1 MCVSSVFVSVFY
13 PVLPS
18 VLPDC
23 FWPSQNSSMT
33 LAWVLSPSWI
43 ASQHLPCGW
52 SRQIHSWPR
61 AQPTISPR
69 CGASARAHRWRRA
82 ISCYDPRASAKRSN
96 WAENHPEVEPNPSDQ
111 VREPAIVPTTR
122 EQAVDE
128 VSTEWTC
135 TAAEGEWIM
144 HLGLLDVEG
153 DLIDWKTDREIDLP
167 PLLSPSSLL
176 VPSSPPLSLVPSS
189 SPEGA
194 SDSPVP
200 DPRKCPLLENAH
212 PILPLPRLF
221 SGIPSA
227 RPQPPICTV
236 RAPRD
241 CHPPASP
248 GLEYP
253 SPPPPLAAP
262 RRSVQPAPLG
272 SFLPSAPHG
281 SWVTPALPRISGSP
295 PQSPE
300 PSAPPWPPGSSASA
314 WLVGSPPQ
322 APPPPAPPPL
332 VGPLESPSLLHVSS
346 LCRLHRGPSSWLWP
360 GACCAPPALGPSCLI
375 PGSSLLCRPLV
386 SVCRPPPG
394 CPSSSWATS

>member
-23 FWPSQNSSMT
+23 FWPSRNSSMT

-43 ASQHLPCGW
+43 ASQHLPRGW

-82 ISCYDPRASAKRSN
+82 ISCYDPQ
-96 WAENHPEVEPNPSDQ
+96 NHPEVEPNPSDQ

-122 EQAVDE
+122 EQAVDD

-144 HLGLLDVEG
+144 HLGLLDLEG

-176 VPSSPPLSLVPSS
+176 VPSSPPPSLVPLS

-200 DPRKCPLLENAH
+200 APRKCLPVPAPRKCPPSH
-212 PILPLPRLF
+212 PILLLPRLF

-248 GLEYP
+248 ELEYP

-272 SFLPSAPHG
+272 SFLPSAPHE
-281 SWVTPALPRISGSP
+281 SWVTPA
-295 PQSPE
+295 
-300 PSAPPWPPGSSASA
+300 SA
-314 WLVGSPPQ
+314 WLIGSPPQ

-346 LCRLHRGPSSWLWP
+346 LCRLQRGPSSWP
-360 GACCAPPALGPSCLI
+360 GSCCAPRAPGPSCLI
-375 PGSSLLCRPLV
+375 SG
-386 SVCRPPPG
+386 
-394 CPSSSWATS
+394 SSWAASQVPTCSSPCCSHGARMHLPGGGDMSGLWFLLPVTQFLPHVDC